1 MSTLSIRTAHVP
13 QAWWMPPSFAR
24 IVSFIDAVL
33 DMVVEA
39 NRLASAARTRYPCA
53 D

>member
-1 MSTLSIRTAHVP
+1 MSTLSIRTSHVP
-13 QAWWMPPSFAR
+13 QARWMPPSFAR
-24 IVSFIDAVL
+24 IVSFVDAVL

-39 NRLASAARTRYPCA
+39 NGLASAARAHYPCA